1 MVPGAVEL
9 KPTDQC
15 FSSFGLSS
23 RCFDEV
29 SLFGDG
35 EPKCYTTYCELRDC
49 GCEYPYCSDGTI
61 LTCDAASGAV
71 LDQPP
76 VCSRVLGA
84 NPAASNTTDSPGL
97 CSTTGTLQPCT
108 TLT

>member
-9 KPTDQC
+9 NPTDAC
-15 FSSFGLSS
+15 ISEGFVT

-29 SLFGDG
+29 SLVGDG
-35 EPKCYTTYCELRDC
+35 EPKCYTTYCHLRDC
-49 GCEYPYCSDGTI
+49 EYPVCSYGTI

-97 CSTTGTLQPCT
+97 CSSTGTLQPCT
-108 TLT
+108 ILT